1 MLTVGFEGAHSSL
14 DDDASMTQLLGGR
27 RDKNTGKVLYDLKE
41 RLPTGISNVR
51 GGHSSQTEW
60 AVFVED
66 NISATQSTILTPSLR
81 YDYNSYSGSNV
92 SGGLNFLQS
101 LNDDWRIKG
110 GIARAYKA
118 PNLYQTNPNYLLFT
132 LGQGVQR
139 MYQII
144 KLVISK
150 VIATL
155 NRKPAGIKKSELN
168 MIKMDFLLLWLTSVM
183 IIVTK
188 SCLMVNLSV

>member
-1 MLTVGFEGAHSSL
+1 
-14 DDDASMTQLLGGR
+14 MTQLLGGR

-66 NISATQSTILTPSLR
+66 NISATQSTILTPSLH
-81 YDYNSYSGSNV
+81 YDYNTYSGSNL

-118 PNLYQTNPNYLLFT
+118 PNLYQTNPKLLAIYLRSRLP
-132 LGQGVQR
+132 
-139 MYQII
+139 
-144 KLVISK
+144 
-150 VIATL
+150 
-155 NRKPAGIKKSELN
+155 NEC
-168 MIKMDFLLLWLTSVM
+168 
-183 IIVTK
+183 TK
-188 SCLMVNLSV
+188 